1 MAGKKQTLLTVKMDA
16 DLKQQTETELRNLG
30 LSYQTAITLFS
41 QAIVK
46 DGRLPFETPSDFF
59 ESEHNQVVVKSI
71 IDDLIQCQKSL
82 PHRCHK
88 VKIRVLP
95 DN

>member
-1 MAGKKQTLLTVKMDA
+1 MAGKKQTLLTVKMDVE
-16 DLKQQTETELRNLG
+16 LKQQAETALRNLG

-59 ESEHNQVVVKSI
+59 ESEHNQIMVKRI
-71 IDDLIQCQKSL
+71 IDDLLQCQQESATSL
-82 PHRCHK
+82 SESQ
-88 VKIRVLP
+88 
-95 DN
+95 N